1 MWKLVIEPYYISNQ
15 GELKNIKTGKILKLQ
30 ISNRGYYK
38 TNIRIEGKT
47 KTVFI
52 HQLVAQAFI
61 PNPYNLPFI
70 NHKDGNKLNNFE
82 ENLEWI
88 TSSGNVKHAIEK
100 GLMIIKQGEE
110 CKQAKLSESDVN
122 QIRYLYKQGYS
133 YKELS
138 FLFNVCTGNIGQ
150 IISGRSWKHLL

>member
-30 ISNRGYYK
+30 ISNKGYYK
-38 TNIRIEGKT
+38 TNIRIKGKT
-47 KTVFI
+47 RTVFI

-61 PNPYNLPFI
+61 PNPYNLPLI

-88 TSSGNVKHAIEK
+88 TASGNVKHAIEK
-100 GLMIIKQGEE
+100 GLIITKQGEE
-110 CKQAKLSESDVN
+110 CKQSKLTENDIL
-122 QIRYLYKQGYS
+122 QIRALYKQGYS
-133 YKELS
+133 FKELS
-138 FLFNVCTGNIGQ
+138 LLFNVCRGNISQ
-150 IISGRSWKHLL
+150 IIAGKTWKHLL